1 MTNTRGTRGWGK
13 WSVVLLLFL
22 ATLLNYMDRQTIAI
36 SASVISKEFGLGD
49 AQLGQLF
56 FAFLFAYGI
65 AQLFAGAL
73 LDRFPVRLAYAAA
86 VIAWSLAGASGA
98 LATGFVS
105 LFALRVLLGV
115 CESPNWPLALRVVAR
130 TIPPEQRSLANG
142 IFQSGTSIGALVAAP
157 VIIWLTA
164 AYSWRAAFVAVGAVG
179 LLWAALWL
187 VSFRGEEDVRHTD
200 VRSTGFSRNDLNAE
214 PLPPEGGTTNL
225 PASFGEIIRS
235 RAFLGLFIAAS
246 FLNPLQ
252 YFYVTWLP
260 RYFDKYA
267 GMGFGKE
274 LAQRLVTVYLALDL
288 GLWLGGALV
297 LLLARR
303 VSVTR
308 ARQMVTALGAVLM
321 AGIPLAGWLR
331 DLNAITAL
339 ICLATFGLGCFMVN
353 YLAFTSE
360 VSDKKVSTAAGLLGG
375 AGSLAG
381 ALFML
386 LVGGTVESSG
396 SFALAFVMAGVMPL
410 VALGGV
416 FIATRTG
423 AAPIP
428 AFVA

>member
-22 ATLLNYMDRQTIAI
+22 ATLLNYMDRQTIAV

-49 AQLGQLF
+49 VQLGQLF
-56 FAFLFAYGI
+56 FAFLLAYGI

-73 LDRFPVRLAYAAA
+73 LDRFSVRPAYAAA
-86 VIAWSLAGASGA
+86 VIAWSLAGAAGA

-115 CESPNWPLALRVVAR
+115 CECPNWPLALRVVAR

-187 VSFRGEEDVRHTD
+187 VSFRGEEDTD

-214 PLPPEGGTTNL
+214 SLPPEGGTTNS

-235 RAFLGLFIAAS
+235 RAFLGLLVATS

-274 LAQRLVTVYLALDL
+274 LAARLVTVYLALDL

-297 LLLARR
+297 LLMARR

-308 ARQMVTALGAVLM
+308 ARQMVTTLGAVLM
-321 AGIPLAGWLR
+321 AGIPLAGRLR

-416 FIATRTG
+416 FIATR
-423 AAPIP
+423 AVSAPIV
-428 AFVA
+428 AFAAQTD